1 MTESIKT
8 FKPVKNNII
17 VELIAEGASSI
28 ILINPEKPQKGRVL
42 AIGST
47 VYNVEVGD
55 IVSFSAYAGAE
66 IKENDK
72 MYLILDKKDVLA
84 YQ

>member
-1 MTESIKT
+1 MTGTIKT
-8 FKPVKNNII
+8 FTPVKNNII
-17 VELIAEGASSI
+17 VELIPEGSSSI
-28 ILINPEKPQKGRVL
+28 ILINPEKPQKGRVI

-47 VYNVEVGD
+47 VYNVEIGD

-66 IKENDK
+66 IQEGDK